1 VSTRKTACLKAAAFD
16 DMRNVFTF
24 RSHSG
29 RFTGAMFCAWGDP
42 ARGNIHG
49 GVDVGV
55 NRTAGCTREH
65 IAASGSQG
73 ATRRTGLRGIGRFD
87 VFDFDSTPFGLV
99 GHEALQWDERP
110 ARDHAAGM
118 FVPDP
123 GSLPN
128 MRKPFPADH
137 SALCAFGFGNDSLA
151 QIVVLP
157 GDAAALPPGES
168 TQGPTRPPII
178 CTWRPSLL
186 LSPSAVVNTRSRVS

>member
-1 VSTRKTACLKAAAFD
+1 
-16 DMRNVFTF
+16 MRNVFTS

-42 ARGNIHG
+42 ARGNIYG

-55 NRTAGCTREH
+55 NRTAGGTREH
-65 IAASGSQG
+65 GAAPGSQR

-99 GHEALQWDERP
+99 GYEALQWGERP
-110 ARDHAAGM
+110 ARDHAAGR

-178 CTWRPSLL
+178 
-186 LSPSAVVNTRSRVS
+186 SRWQTGAHSMS